1 MILKE
6 KCDGIVRHSES
17 ALGQVEAAAVP
28 DLINAAL
35 AKTNLGD
42 LNGLIT

>member
-1 MILKE
+1 MGLSDTVK
-6 KCDGIVRHSES
+6 G

>member
-1 MILKE
+1 LILKE
-6 KCDGIVRHSES
+6 KCDGIVR
-17 ALGQVEAAAVP
+17 QVEAAAVP